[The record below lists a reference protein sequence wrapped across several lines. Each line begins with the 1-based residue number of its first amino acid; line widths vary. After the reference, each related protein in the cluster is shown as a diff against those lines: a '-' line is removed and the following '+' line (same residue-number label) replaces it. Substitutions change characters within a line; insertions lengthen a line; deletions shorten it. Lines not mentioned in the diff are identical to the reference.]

1 MTVSRAQ
8 NRPQTTRN
16 LPMVIGTP
24 KSRPSLSRYDFPA
37 SFVSHLI
44 AARDQMGHQRAKR
57 RAPANI
63 ALNAYAARRHA
74 NVRRMPTGYR
84 LSEMA

>member
-1 MTVSRAQ
+1 MTAFRAQ

-24 KSRPSLSRYDFPA
+24 KSRPSLSRYDLPA

-63 ALNAYAARRHA
+63 ALNAYAASRKA
-74 NVRRMPTGYR
+74 TIRRMPAGYR